1 MTVDGTPLELWK
13 DYAPLPPIEGV
24 PVAESG
30 ALNQVPVVY
39 AGRMGD
45 SVAVLSADDAK
56 GKIVVL
62 GPAMDPTGKEVFNL
76 SMGSIVRYQG
86 AAAIAM
92 ANWDLAPPGI
102 ADFLRQSGSEMKEGS
117 DDPAAARPLAI
128 FVTRAAAERCW
139 AVRSRVCNRAPPAS
153 PSTARLP
160 LPKLSPRRR
169 REM

>member
-1 MTVDGTPLELWK
+1 M
-13 DYAPLPPIEGV
+13 
-24 PVAESG
+24 
-30 ALNQVPVVY
+30 
-39 AGRMGD
+39 
-45 SVAVLSADDAK
+45 
-56 GKIVVL
+56 VL

-128 FVTRAAAERCW
+128 FVTRAAAEKMLGGSVSSLQSGAAGKSTW
-139 AVRSRVCNRAPPAS
+139 AAEAAPPAS
-153 PSTARLP
+153 A
-160 LPKLSPRRR
+160 
-169 REM
+169 